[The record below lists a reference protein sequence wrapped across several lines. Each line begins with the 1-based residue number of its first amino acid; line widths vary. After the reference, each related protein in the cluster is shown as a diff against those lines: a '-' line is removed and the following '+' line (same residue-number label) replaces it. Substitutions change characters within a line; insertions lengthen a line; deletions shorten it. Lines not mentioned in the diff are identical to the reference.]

1 MVMEKLSYK
10 LEVFEGPMDLLLH
23 LITKHKLNIYDIP
36 IIELVEQYTA
46 YIRRM
51 KEADMEVASE
61 FLEMAARLVY
71 IKTVSLL
78 PSDPQAQELKQELTG
93 ELLEYRDCKLMAQKL
108 SEQTDGFLRFTREA
122 EEFPIDYTYSRLHE
136 PEELYRAYLAAAG
149 RGRRFIPPPAEA
161 FSGIVSHKI
170 VSVGS
175 RIFFILKNLIRG
187 ARRTFLDF
195 YTSATSRSEMV
206 ATFLAMLELVKDKK
220 IEIDGSGDSAQVV
233 LIRKGEMHSE
243 RETAH
248 GGG

>member
-1 MVMEKLSYK
+1 ME
-10 LEVFEGPMDLLLH
+10 LLLH

-36 IIELVEQYTA
+36 IMELVEQYTD

-51 KEADMEVASE
+51 EQADMEVASE

-93 ELLEYRDCKLMAQKL
+93 ELLEYRDCRLMAQKL

-122 EEFPIDYTYSRLHE
+122 EKFPVDYSYTRLHE
-136 PEELYRAYLAAAG
+136 PEEIYRAYLAAAG
-149 RGRRFIPPPAEA
+149 RGRRFLPPPAES

-175 RIFFILKNLIRG
+175 RIVHVLKRLVRG
-187 ARRTFLDF
+187 AGGSFIGF
-195 YTSATSRSEMV
+195 FTSASSRSEMV
-206 ATFLAMLELVKDKK
+206 ATFLAMLELVKDRK
-220 IEIDGSGDSAQVV
+220 IEIEGDGDQAQVSLV
-233 LIRKGEMHSE
+233 RKGGVRHECE
-243 RETAH
+243 AADRRGWGGAVCQRGTA
-248 GGG
+248 

>member
-1 MVMEKLSYK
+1 MEKLSYK

-36 IIELVEQYTA
+36 IIELVEQYTD

-51 KEADMEVASE
+51 EESDMEVASE

-78 PSDPQAQELKQELTG
+78 PADPQAQELKQELTG

-122 EEFPIDYTYSRLHE
+122 EAFPIDYTYSRLHE
-136 PEELYRAYLAAAG
+136 PDELYRAYLAAAG

-161 FSGIVSHKI
+161 FSGIVSRKI

-175 RIFFILKNLIRG
+175 RIFFILKRLVRG
-187 ARRTFLDF
+187 ARSSFLDF
-195 YTSATSRSEMV
+195 FTAATSRSEMV

-220 IEIDGSGDSAQVV
+220 IEIDGSGDNASVT
-233 LIRKGEMHSE
+233 LIRKGEHQ
-243 RETAH
+243 RECETTD
-248 GGG
+248 GRS

>member
-1 MVMEKLSYK
+1 MAMEKLSYK

-36 IIELVEQYTA
+36 IIELVEQYTD

-78 PSDPQAQELKQELTG
+78 PADPQAQELKQELTG

-122 EEFPIDYTYSRLHE
+122 QEFPVDTSYTRLHE
-136 PEELYRAYLAAAG
+136 PDELYRAYLAAAG
-149 RGRRFIPPPAEA
+149 RGRRFLPPPAEA
-161 FSGIVSHKI
+161 FSGIVSRKI

-175 RIFFILKNLIRG
+175 RIFYILKKLVRG
-187 ARRTFLDF
+187 TRGSFIGF
-195 YTSATSRSEMV
+195 FTSASSRSEMV

-220 IEIDGSGDSAQVV
+220 IEIDGDGDQAQVV
-233 LIRKGEMHSE
+233 LVRKGEVHHE
-243 RETAH
+243 R
-248 GGG
+248 

>member
-1 MVMEKLSYK
+1 MPMEKISYK

-36 IIELVEQYTA
+36 IMELVEQYTD

-51 KEADMEVASE
+51 EEADMEVASE

-108 SEQTDGFLRFTREA
+108 SERTDGFLRFTREA
-122 EEFPIDYTYSRLHE
+122 TDFPIDYTYNRLHE

-149 RGRRFIPPPAEA
+149 AAGDLFRRLRRRSPASYRTKSSPLA
-161 FSGIVSHKI
+161 LGSFSFSKSWFVVRAAGL
-170 VSVGS
+170 
-175 RIFFILKNLIRG
+175 RISFCLPRPDPRWWRHF
-187 ARRTFLDF
+187 
-195 YTSATSRSEMV
+195 
-206 ATFLAMLELVKDKK
+206 
-220 IEIDGSGDSAQVV
+220 
-233 LIRKGEMHSE
+233 
-243 RETAH
+243 
-248 GGG
+248 

>member
-1 MVMEKLSYK
+1 MPMEKISYK

-36 IIELVEQYTA
+36 IMELVEQYTD

-51 KEADMEVASE
+51 EEADMEVASE

-108 SEQTDGFLRFTREA
+108 SERTDGFLRFTREA
-122 EEFPIDYTYSRLHE
+122 TDFPIDYTYNRLHE

-175 RIFFILKNLIRG
+175 RIFFILKKLVRG
-187 ARRTFLDF
+187 ARSRFEDFFL
-195 YTSATSRSEMV
+195 SATSRSEMV
-206 ATFLAMLELVKDKK
+206 ATFLAMLELVKDKR

-233 LIRKGEMHSE
+233 LIRKGERSDE
-243 RETAH
+243 REGADSRS
-248 GGG
+248 

>member
-1 MVMEKLSYK
+1 
-10 LEVFEGPMDLLLH
+10 MDLLLH

-36 IIELVEQYTA
+36 IIELVGQYTD

-78 PSDPQAQELKQELTG
+78 PADPQAQELKQELAG

-122 EEFPIDYTYSRLHE
+122 ESFPIDYTYNRLHE

-149 RGRRFIPPPAEA
+149 RGRRFVPPPAEA
-161 FSGIVSHKI
+161 FSGIVAHKI

-175 RIFFILKNLIRG
+175 RIFFILKRLVRG
-187 ARRTFLDF
+187 ARNEFSDF
-195 YTSATSRSEMV
+195 FSSATSRSEMV
-206 ATFLAMLELVKDKK
+206 ATFLAMLELVKDRK
-220 IEIDGSGDSAQVV
+220 IEINGSEDNATVKLV
-233 LIRKGEMHSE
+233 RKGAVQDECQGIDS
-243 RETAH
+243 R
-248 GGG
+248 G

>member
-1 MVMEKLSYK
+1 MAMEKLSYK

-36 IIELVEQYTA
+36 IIELVEQYTD
-46 YIRRM
+46 YIRQM

-78 PSDPQAQELKQELTG
+78 PADPQAQELKQELAG

-122 EEFPIDYTYSRLHE
+122 QEFPVDTSYTRLHE
-136 PEELYRAYLAAAG
+136 PDELYRAYLAAAG
-149 RGRRFIPPPAEA
+149 RGRRFLPPPAEA
-161 FSGIVSHKI
+161 FSGIVSRKI

-175 RIFFILKNLIRG
+175 RIFYILKKLVRG
-187 ARRTFLDF
+187 ARGSFIGF
-195 YTSATSRSEMV
+195 FTSASSRSEMV

-220 IEIDGSGDSAQVV
+220 IEIDGDGDQAQVV
-233 LIRKGEMHSE
+233 LVRKGEVHHE
-243 RETAH
+243 R
-248 GGG
+248 